1 MGIAHRNSIGRRR
14 MKTNKERAREIVLK
28 SKCMGYT
35 GPAHDPVTS
44 QTVDGWIEASIEAE
58 LDEAEERG
66 KEKQRNIPD
75 AWVGVPRAGLEGL
88 QDQLQ
93 MALARVEGWLK

>member
-1 MGIAHRNSIGRRR
+1 

-44 QTVDGWIEASIEAE
+44 QTVDSWIEASIEAE
-58 LDEAEERG
+58 LDEAFSQGREQGVREGREQG
-66 KEKQRNIPD
+66 IREAAELVDNYPDHDTPTINISREIEALLKETTK
-75 AWVGVPRAGLEGL
+75 
-88 QDQLQ
+88 
-93 MALARVEGWLK
+93 